1 MLSAQPARPRHARSA
16 TAESSIEF
24 FRSEI
29 GHIGG
34 MSFSWPLC
42 RGGPVSFVC
51 QTTIADEYSPKEN
64 SGGSVMTSRLAL
76 GATVAATV
84 LFAGGAASA
93 QTHEVTKLVPGSAF
107 HGVHG
112 LGIDKAG
119 RLFAGSVAGAALYEV
134 DRDNGTAKIAI
145 PGPEGMADDIAFAPD
160 GTMAWTG
167 FLTGDLYSRKG
178 DGPIKKLASGLPGIN
193 SLAFRKDGRLYATT
207 VFLGDTLYEIDV
219 EGVKPPRMIMEK
231 MGGLNGFEFGPDDK
245 LYGPLWFKGQVAR
258 VDVDKAELTVV
269 ADGFKIPAAVNF
281 DSKGNLWVVDTALGQ
296 LVRVDPKTGEKKM
309 VAQLKPS
316 LDNLAID
323 DKDRIFVSNMA
334 DNGIQEVDPETG
346 AAKQV
351 IIGKLAL
358 PGGIGVVS
366 DGLKDTIYVADLFA
380 YRTVDGATGEVSEP
394 ARMHAAGVT
403 LEYPMSATAKGD
415 EVILS
420 SWFTGTVQVIDRK
433 TGATREL
440 MHDFKA
446 PHDAIR
452 LDDGSILVNELGS
465 KSLVRASGEHGK
477 DRTVVIGGL
486 EGPVGLVG
494 AGKGD
499 VFLTEAFVGQVSRVE
514 SNGEKTVIAKDLK
527 MPEGIAMTPGGK
539 LIVAEVGA
547 KRLVEIDPQTGK
559 HTEIAGNLPIGL
571 PAAPGGLP
579 TNIPTGVG
587 VGATGVIYFS
597 SDVENAI
604 YKAVKK

>member
-1 MLSAQPARPRHARSA
+1 
-16 TAESSIEF
+16 
-24 FRSEI
+24 
-29 GHIGG
+29 
-34 MSFSWPLC
+34 MSFLWRRS
-42 RGGPVSFVC
+42 RGILTSFVC
-51 QTTIADEYSPKEN
+51 QTATADEYFPYKKTT
-64 SGGSVMTSRLAL
+64 GGSVMTSRLAL
-76 GATVAATV
+76 CAAVAATV
-84 LFAGGAASA
+84 VFGAGASA
-93 QTHEVTKLVPGSAF
+93 QTYEVTKLVPGSAF

-119 RLFAGSVAGAALYEV
+119 RMFAGSVAGAALYEV
-134 DRDNGTAKIAI
+134 DPVNGTAKIAI
-145 PGPEGMADDIAFAPD
+145 PTPEGMADDIAFAPD

-167 FLTGDLYSRKG
+167 FLTDDLYSRKG
-178 DGPIKKLASGLPGIN
+178 DGPIKKLASGLAGIN
-193 SLAFRKDGRLYATT
+193 SLAYRKDGRLYATT
-207 VFLGDTLYEIDV
+207 VFLGDALYEIDV

-231 MGGLNGFEFGPDDK
+231 MGGLNGFEFGPDDM
-245 LYGPLWFKGQVAR
+245 LYGPLWFKGQVVK
-258 VDVDKAELTVV
+258 VDVDKPELV
-269 ADGFKIPAAVNF
+269 ADGFKIPAATNF

-296 LVRVDPKTGEKKM
+296 LVRVDPKTGAKKM
-309 VAQLKPS
+309 VAQRKPS

-346 AAKQV
+346 AAKQI

-366 DGLKDTIYVADLFA
+366 DGGKDTIYVADVFA

-415 EVILS
+415 DVILS

-433 TGATREL
+433 TGATREML
-440 MHDFKA
+440 HGFKA

-465 KSLVRASGEHGK
+465 KSLIRASGEHGK
-477 DRTVVIGGL
+477 DRNVLIGGL

-494 AGKGD
+494 ASKGD
-499 VFLTEAFVGQVSRVE
+499 VYLTEAFAGQVSMVE

-527 MPEGIAMTPGGK
+527 MPEGIALAGDGK

-547 KRLVEIDPQTGK
+547 KRIIAIDPRSGTV
-559 HTEIAGNLPIGL
+559 TEIAGNLPIGL
-571 PAAPGGLP
+571 AGAPGGLP

-587 VGATGVIYFS
+587 VGASGTIYFS
-597 SDVENAI
+597 SDIENAI
-604 YKAVKK
+604 YKVTKK

>member
-1 MLSAQPARPRHARSA
+1 MPVRVLFAKRSPWA
-16 TAESSIEF
+16 NTFLI
-24 FRSEI
+24 I
-29 GHIGG
+29 KPGG
-34 MSFSWPLC
+34 
-42 RGGPVSFVC
+42 
-51 QTTIADEYSPKEN
+51 D
-64 SGGSVMTSRLAL
+64 VMTSRLAL
-76 GATVAATV
+76 SAAVAATA
-84 LFAGGAASA
+84 LFGTTGGASA
-93 QTHEVTKLVPGSAF
+93 QGYEVTLLVPGSAF

-134 DRDNGTAKIAI
+134 DRGNGTAKIAI
-145 PGPEGMADDIAFAPD
+145 PAPEGMADDIAFAPD

-193 SLAFRKDGRLYATT
+193 SLAYRKDGRLYATQ
-207 VFLGDTLYEIDV
+207 VFLGDALYEIDV
-219 EGVKPPRMIMEK
+219 DGIKPPRKIMEK
-231 MGGLNGFEFGPDDK
+231 MGGLNGFEFGPDDM
-245 LYGPLWFKGQVAR
+245 LYGPLWFKGQVAK
-258 VDVDKAELTVV
+258 VDVDKGELTVV

-296 LVRVDPKTGEKKM
+296 LVRVDPKTGDKKM

-334 DNGIQEVDPETG
+334 DNGIQEVDAETG
-346 AAKQV
+346 AARQV

-366 DGLKDTIYVADLFA
+366 DGANDTIYVADVFA
-380 YRTVDGATGEVSEP
+380 YRTVDGATGELSEP
-394 ARMHAAGVT
+394 ARMHADGGT

-433 TGATREL
+433 TGKTKEM
-440 MHDFKA
+440 MHGFKA
-446 PHDAIR
+446 PHDAVR
-452 LDDGSILVNELGS
+452 LGDGSLLVNELGTG
-465 KSLVRASGEHGK
+465 SLVRVSGEHGA
-477 DRTVVIGGL
+477 DRTPILGGL
-486 EGPVGLVG
+486 AGPVGLV
-494 AGKGD
+494 AASKD
-499 VFLTEAFVGQVSRVE
+499 EVYLTEAFSGQVSKVE
-514 SNGEKTVIAKDLK
+514 SNGDRTIIAHDLK
-527 MPEGIAMTPGGK
+527 MPEGIALAPNGR

-547 KRLVEIDPQTGK
+547 KRIVEIDPSTGTV
-559 HTEIAGNLPIGL
+559 TEIAGNLPIGL
-571 PAAPGGLP
+571 AGAPGGLP
-579 TNIPTGVG
+579 SNIPTGVG
-587 VGATGVIYFS
+587 VGASGTIYFS

>member
-1 MLSAQPARPRHARSA
+1 
-16 TAESSIEF
+16 
-24 FRSEI
+24 
-29 GHIGG
+29 
-34 MSFSWPLC
+34 
-42 RGGPVSFVC
+42 
-51 QTTIADEYSPKEN
+51 
-64 SGGSVMTSRLAL
+64 MTSRLAL
-76 GATVAATV
+76 CATVAATV
-84 LFAGGAASA
+84 LFGAGASA
-93 QTHEVTKLVPGSAF
+93 QTYEVTKLVPGSAF

-134 DRDNGTAKIAI
+134 DLNNGTAKIAI
-145 PGPEGMADDIAFAPD
+145 PTPEGMADDIAFAPD

-193 SLAFRKDGRLYATT
+193 SLAYRKDGRLYATT

-219 EGVKPPRMIMEK
+219 EGVKPPRQIMEK
-231 MGGLNGFEFGPDDK
+231 MGGLNGFEFGPDDL
-245 LYGPLWFKGQVAR
+245 LYGPLWFKGQVVK
-258 VDVDKAELTVV
+258 VDVDKPELTVV
-269 ADGFKIPAAVNF
+269 ADGFKTPAAVNF
-281 DSKGNLWVVDTALGQ
+281 DSKGNLWVVDAALGQ
-296 LVRVDPKTGEKKM
+296 LVRVDPKTGAKKM

-351 IIGKLAL
+351 ISGKLAL
-358 PGGIGVVS
+358 PGGIAVVS
-366 DGLKDTIYVADLFA
+366 DGQKDTIYVADVFA
-380 YRTVDGATGEVSEP
+380 YRTVDGATGEVAEP

-433 TGATREL
+433 TGATREM

-452 LDDGSILVNELGS
+452 QDDGSILVNELGS
-465 KSLVRASGEHGK
+465 KSLIRASGEHGK
-477 DRTVVIGGL
+477 DRNVLIGGV

-494 AGKGD
+494 GPKGE
-499 VFLTEAFVGQVSRVE
+499 VYVTEAFAGQVSKVE
-514 SNGEKTVIAKDLK
+514 SNGEKTVVAKDLK
-527 MPEGIAMTPGGK
+527 MPEGIALAPDGK

-547 KRLVEIDPQTGK
+547 KRLVEVDPASGK
-559 HTEIAGNLPIGL
+559 VSEIAANLPIGL

-587 VGATGVIYFS
+587 VGASGTIYFS
-597 SDVENAI
+597 SDIENAI
-604 YKAVKK
+604 YKVAKK

>member
-1 MLSAQPARPRHARSA
+1 
-16 TAESSIEF
+16 
-24 FRSEI
+24 
-29 GHIGG
+29 
-34 MSFSWPLC
+34 
-42 RGGPVSFVC
+42 
-51 QTTIADEYSPKEN
+51 
-64 SGGSVMTSRLAL
+64 MTRLAF
-76 GATVAATV
+76 GATVAAAVILAT
-84 LFAGGAASA
+84 GAAA
-93 QTHEVTKLVPGSAF
+93 QTYEVTQLVPGSAF

-119 RLFAGSVAGAALYEV
+119 QLFAGSVAGAALYEV

-145 PGPEGMADDIAFAPD
+145 PSPVGMADDIAFAPD

-219 EGVKPPRMIMEK
+219 EGAKPPRTIMEK
-231 MGGLNGFEFGPDDK
+231 MGGLNGFEFGPDDM
-245 LYGPLWFKGQVAR
+245 LYGPLWFKGQVAK

-296 LVRVDPKTGEKKM
+296 LVKVDPKTGAKKM

-346 AAKQV
+346 TAKQL

-366 DGLKDTIYVADLFA
+366 DGGKDTIYVADVFA
-380 YRTVDGATGEVSEP
+380 YRTVDGATGEVSEL
-394 ARMHAAGVT
+394 ARMHADGVT

-415 EVILS
+415 DVILS

-433 TGATREL
+433 TGKTVDML
-440 MHDFKA
+440 HDFKA
-446 PHDAIR
+446 PHDAVK
-452 LDDGSILVNELGS
+452 LGDGSILVNELGS
-465 KSLVRASGEHGK
+465 KSLIRASGEHGK
-477 DRTVVIGGL
+477 ERTVVIGGL
-486 EGPVGLVG
+486 EGPVGLV
-494 AGKGD
+494 AGSKGD
-499 VFLTEAFVGQVSRVE
+499 VYVTEAFAGQVSKVE
-514 SNGEKTVIAKDLK
+514 ANGEKAVIAKDLK
-527 MPEGIAMTPGGK
+527 MPEGIALGPDGK

-547 KRLVEIDPQTGK
+547 KRIIQIDPASGTV
-559 HTEIAGNLPIGL
+559 TEIAGNLPIGL

-604 YKAVKK
+604 YKVVRK

>member
-1 MLSAQPARPRHARSA
+1 
-16 TAESSIEF
+16 
-24 FRSEI
+24 
-29 GHIGG
+29 
-34 MSFSWPLC
+34 
-42 RGGPVSFVC
+42 
-51 QTTIADEYSPKEN
+51 
-64 SGGSVMTSRLAL
+64 MTSRLAL
-76 GATVAATV
+76 YAAVAVTV
-84 LFAGGAASA
+84 LLAPGVGASA
-93 QTHEVTKLVPGSAF
+93 QTYEVTPLVPGSAF

-119 RLFAGSVAGAALYEV
+119 HLFAGSVAGAALYEV
-134 DRDNGTAKIAI
+134 DRTNGTAKIAI
-145 PGPEGMADDIAFAPD
+145 PSPEGMADDIAFAPD

-178 DGPIKKLASGLPGIN
+178 DGPVKKLASGLPGIN
-193 SLAFRKDGRLYATT
+193 SLAYRKDGRLYATQ
-207 VFLGDTLYEIDV
+207 VFLGDALYEIDV

-231 MGGLNGFEFGPDDK
+231 MGGLNGFEFGPDDR
-245 LYGPLWFKGQVAR
+245 LYGPLWFKGQVAK

-296 LVRVDPKTGEKKM
+296 LVRVDPKTGAKKM

-334 DNGIQEVDPETG
+334 DNGIQEVDAETG

-351 IIGKLAL
+351 ISGKLAL

-366 DGLKDTIYVADLFA
+366 DGGKDTIYVADVFA

-433 TGATREL
+433 TGATREM

-452 LDDGSILVNELGS
+452 LADGSILVNELGS
-465 KSLVRASGEHGK
+465 KSLIRAGGEHGK
-477 DRTVVIGGL
+477 DRNVLIGGL

-494 AGKGD
+494 GPKGD
-499 VFLTEAFVGQVSRVE
+499 VYVTEAFAGQLSKVA

-527 MPEGIAMTPGGK
+527 MPEGIAMAPDGK

-547 KRLVEIDPQTGK
+547 KRIVEIDPQSGK
-559 HTEIAGNLPIGL
+559 LTEIAANLPIGL

-587 VGATGVIYFS
+587 VGASGTIYFS
-597 SDVENAI
+597 SDIENAI
-604 YKAVKK
+604 YKVVKK

>member
-1 MLSAQPARPRHARSA
+1 
-16 TAESSIEF
+16 
-24 FRSEI
+24 
-29 GHIGG
+29 
-34 MSFSWPLC
+34 
-42 RGGPVSFVC
+42 
-51 QTTIADEYSPKEN
+51 
-64 SGGSVMTSRLAL
+64 MTSKLAL
-76 GATVAATV
+76 GASVAAIV
-84 LFAGGAASA
+84 LCTTSLGASA
-93 QTHEVTKLVPGSAF
+93 QTYEVTKLVPGSAF

-134 DRDNGTAKIAI
+134 DRTSGTAKISI
-145 PGPEGMADDIAFAPD
+145 PSPEGMADDIAFAPD
-160 GTMAWTG
+160 GTMAWTA
-167 FLTGDLYSRKG
+167 FLTGDLYARKG
-178 DGPIKKLASGLPGIN
+178 DGPVKKLASGLPGIN
-193 SLAFRKDGRLYATT
+193 SLAFRKDGRLYATQ
-207 VFLGDTLYEIDV
+207 VFLGDALYEIDV
-219 EGVKPPRMIMEK
+219 EGVKPPRKIMEK
-231 MGGLNGFEFGPDDK
+231 MGGLNGFEFGPDDM
-245 LYGPLWFKGQVAR
+245 LYGPLWFKGQVAK

-296 LVRVDPKTGEKKM
+296 LVRVDPKTGAKKM

-366 DGLKDTIYVADLFA
+366 DGAKDTIYVADVFA
-380 YRTVDGATGEVSEP
+380 YRTVDGTTGEVSEP
-394 ARMHAAGVT
+394 ARMHADGVT

-415 EVILS
+415 DVLLS
-420 SWFTGTVQVIDRK
+420 SWFTGTVQLIDRRTGK
-433 TGATREL
+433 TKEML
-440 MHDFKA
+440 HDFKA
-446 PHDAIR
+446 PHDAVK
-452 LDDGSILVNELGS
+452 LGDGSILVNELGS

-486 EGPVGLVG
+486 EGPVGLA
-494 AGKGD
+494 AGPD
-499 VFLTEAFVGQVSRVE
+499 DAVYVTEAFAGQVSKVG
-514 SNGEKTVIAKDLK
+514 SNGEKTVVARDLK
-527 MPEGIAMTPGGK
+527 GPEGIALAPDGK

-547 KRLVEIDPQTGK
+547 RRIVSIDPKDGTV
-559 HTEIAGNLPIGL
+559 TEIAGNLPIGL
-571 PAAPGGLP
+571 PAASGGLP
-579 TNIPTGVG
+579 SNIPTGVG

-597 SDVENAI
+597 SDIENAI
-604 YKAVKK
+604 YKVTRK

>member
-1 MLSAQPARPRHARSA
+1 MR
-16 TAESSIEF
+16 
-24 FRSEI
+24 
-29 GHIGG
+29 
-34 MSFSWPLC
+34 
-42 RGGPVSFVC
+42 
-51 QTTIADEYSPKEN
+51 N
-64 SGGSVMTSRLAL
+64 RLAL
-76 GATVAATV
+76 CATAAAAILVATGAH
-84 LFAGGAASA
+84 A
-93 QTHEVTKLVPGSAF
+93 QTYEVTKLVPGSAF

-112 LGIDKAG
+112 LGIDKTG

-134 DRDNGTAKIAI
+134 DRGNGTAKIAI
-145 PGPEGMADDIAFAPD
+145 PSPEGMADDIAFAPD

-193 SLAFRKDGRLYATT
+193 SLAYRKDGRLYAST

-219 EGVKPPRMIMEK
+219 DGVKPPRMIMEK
-231 MGGLNGFEFGPDDK
+231 MGGLNGFEFGPDDM
-245 LYGPLWFKGQVAR
+245 LYGPLWFKGQIAK

-269 ADGFKIPAAVNF
+269 ADGFKVPAAVNF
-281 DSKGNLWVVDTALGQ
+281 DSKGNLWVVDTAVGQ
-296 LVRVDPKTGEKKM
+296 LVKVDPRTGAKKM

-334 DNGIQEVDPETG
+334 DNGIQEVDAETG
-346 AAKQV
+346 AAKQI

-366 DGLKDTIYVADLFA
+366 DAGKDTIYVADVFA

-394 ARMHAAGVT
+394 ARMHTAGGT

-415 EVILS
+415 DVILS

-433 TGATREL
+433 TGATRAM

-452 LDDGSILVNELGS
+452 LGDGSFLVNELGT
-465 KSLVRASGEHGK
+465 KSLVRVNGEHGEV
-477 DRTVVIGGL
+477 RTPLIGGL
-486 EGPVGLVG
+486 EGPVGMV
-494 AGKGD
+494 AASNSA
-499 VFLTEAFVGQVSRVE
+499 VYVTEAFSGQVSKVE
-514 SNGEKTVIAKDLK
+514 TNGYKTVIVSGLK
-527 MPEGIAMTPGGK
+527 MPEGIALMPDGK
-539 LIVAEVGA
+539 IVVAEVGA
-547 KRLVEIDPQTGK
+547 RRIVQIDPQNGSL
-559 HTEIAGNLPIGL
+559 TEIAGNLPIGL
-571 PAAPGGLP
+571 AATPGGLP

-587 VGATGVIYFS
+587 VGASGTIYFS
-597 SDVENAI
+597 SDIENAI
-604 YKAVKK
+604 YKVVKK

>member
-1 MLSAQPARPRHARSA
+1 
-16 TAESSIEF
+16 
-24 FRSEI
+24 
-29 GHIGG
+29 
-34 MSFSWPLC
+34 
-42 RGGPVSFVC
+42 
-51 QTTIADEYSPKEN
+51 
-64 SGGSVMTSRLAL
+64 MTSRLAL
-76 GATVAATV
+76 CATVAAAV
-84 LFAGGAASA
+84 LFTSGVGASA
-93 QTHEVTKLVPGSAF
+93 QTYEVTKLVPGSAF

-112 LGIDKAG
+112 LGIDRAG
-119 RLFAGSVAGAALYEV
+119 RLLAGSVAGAAIYEV
-134 DRDNGTAKIAI
+134 DRNNGTAKIAI
-145 PGPEGMADDIAFAPD
+145 PAPEGMADDIAFAPD

-167 FLTGDLYSRKG
+167 FLSGDLYSRKG

-193 SLAFRKDGRLYATT
+193 SLAYRKDGRLYATT
-207 VFLGDTLYEIDV
+207 VFLGDALYEIDI

-231 MGGLNGFEFGPDDK
+231 MGGLNGFEFGADDM
-245 LYGPLWFKGQVAR
+245 LYGPLWFKGQVAK
-258 VDVDKAELTVV
+258 VDVDKPELTVV

-296 LVRVDPKTGEKKM
+296 LVRVDPKTGAKKM

-346 AAKQV
+346 AAKQL

-366 DGLKDTIYVADLFA
+366 DGAKDTIYVADVFA

-394 ARMHAAGVT
+394 ARMHADGVT

-433 TGATREL
+433 SGKTREM
-440 MHDFKA
+440 MHGFKA

-452 LDDGSILVNELGS
+452 LADGSILVNELGS
-465 KSLVRASGEHGK
+465 KSLIRASGEHGK
-477 DRTVVIGGL
+477 DRNVLIGDL

-494 AGKGD
+494 GPKGE
-499 VFLTEAFVGQVSRVE
+499 VYLTEAFAGQVSKVE
-514 SNGEKTVIAKDLK
+514 SSGEKTVVAKDLK
-527 MPEGIAMTPGGK
+527 MPEGIALSPDGK

-547 KRLVEIDPQTGK
+547 KRIVQIDPQNGNT
-559 HTEIAGNLPIGL
+559 TEIAGNLPIGL
-571 PAAPGGLP
+571 PPATPGGLP
-579 TNIPTGVG
+579 VPTGVG
-587 VGATGVIYFS
+587 IGASGTIYFS
-597 SDVENAI
+597 SDIENAI
-604 YKAVKK
+604 YKVTKKQTP

>member
-1 MLSAQPARPRHARSA
+1 
-16 TAESSIEF
+16 
-24 FRSEI
+24 
-29 GHIGG
+29 
-34 MSFSWPLC
+34 
-42 RGGPVSFVC
+42 
-51 QTTIADEYSPKEN
+51 
-64 SGGSVMTSRLAL
+64 MTSRLAL

-84 LFAGGAASA
+84 LFSTAVGASA
-93 QTHEVTKLVPGSAF
+93 QTYEVTKLVPGSAF

-134 DRDNGTAKIAI
+134 DRNNGTAKILI
-145 PGPEGMADDIAFAPD
+145 PTPEGMADDIAFAPD

-167 FLTGDLYSRKG
+167 FLTGDLYSRKA

-193 SLAFRKDGRLYATT
+193 SLAYRRDGRLYATT
-207 VFLGDTLYEIDV
+207 VFLGDALYEIDV

-231 MGGLNGFEFGPDDK
+231 MGGLNGFEFGPDDM
-245 LYGPLWFKGQVAR
+245 LYGPLWFKGQVAK

-269 ADGFKIPAAVNF
+269 ADGFKVPAAVNF

-296 LVRVDPKTGEKKM
+296 LVRVDPKTGAKKM

-323 DKDRIFVSNMA
+323 DKDHIFVSNMA

-346 AAKQV
+346 AAKQI

-366 DGLKDTIYVADLFA
+366 DAGKDTIYIADVFA

-394 ARMHAAGVT
+394 ARMHTAGGT

-415 EVILS
+415 DVILS

-433 TGATREL
+433 TGATREM
-440 MHDFKA
+440 MHGFKA

-452 LDDGSILVNELGS
+452 LDDGSILVSELGN
-465 KSLVRASGEHGK
+465 KSLVRVSGEHGK
-477 DRTVVIGGL
+477 DRTPLITGL
-486 EGPVGLVG
+486 EGPVGLV
-494 AGKGD
+494 AGTNGD
-499 VFLTEAFVGQVSRVE
+499 VYVTEAFAGMVSKVAA
-514 SNGEKTVIAKDLK
+514 NGEKTLIAKDLK
-527 MPEGIAMTPGGK
+527 MPEGIARGPDGR

-547 KRLVEIDPQTGK
+547 KRIIEIDPQGGAVRV
-559 HTEIAGNLPIGL
+559 IASDLPIGL
-571 PAAPGGLP
+571 AGAPGGLP

-587 VGATGVIYFS
+587 VGASGTIYFS
-597 SDVENAI
+597 SDIENAI
-604 YKAVKK
+604 YKIAKK

>member
-1 MLSAQPARPRHARSA
+1 
-16 TAESSIEF
+16 
-24 FRSEI
+24 
-29 GHIGG
+29 
-34 MSFSWPLC
+34 
-42 RGGPVSFVC
+42 
-51 QTTIADEYSPKEN
+51 
-64 SGGSVMTSRLAL
+64 MTSRLAL
-76 GATVAATV
+76 CATVAATV
-84 LFAGGAASA
+84 LFCNVIGASA
-93 QTHEVTKLVPGSAF
+93 QTYEVTKLVPGSAF

-112 LGIDKAG
+112 LGVDKSG

-134 DRDNGTAKIAI
+134 DRNNGTAKIVV
-145 PGPEGMADDIAFAPD
+145 PTPEGMADDIAFAPD

-193 SLAFRKDGRLYATT
+193 SLAYRNDGRLYATT

-219 EGVKPPRMIMEK
+219 EGIKPPRMIMEK

-245 LYGPLWFKGQVAR
+245 LYGPLWFKGQVAK
-258 VDVDKAELTVV
+258 VDVDKAELSVV

-296 LVRVDPKTGEKKM
+296 LVRVDPKTGAKKM

-346 AAKQV
+346 AAKQI

-358 PGGIGVVS
+358 PGGLGVVS
-366 DGLKDTIYVADLFA
+366 DGGKDTIYLADVFA
-380 YRTVDGATGEVSEP
+380 YRTIDGSTGEVSEP

-433 TGATREL
+433 TGTTREM
-440 MHDFKA
+440 MHGFKA

-452 LDDGSILVNELGS
+452 LDDGSILVSELGS

-477 DRTVVIGGL
+477 DRKSLIEGL
-486 EGPVGLVG
+486 EGPVGLV
-494 AGKGD
+494 AGPNGE
-499 VFLTEAFVGQVSRVE
+499 VYVTEAFAGVVSKIG

-527 MPEGIAMTPGGK
+527 MPEGIARTPDGK

-547 KRLVEIDPQTGK
+547 KRIIEIDPQGGAV
-559 HTEIAGNLPIGL
+559 HEIAGNLPIGL
-571 PAAPGGLP
+571 VASPGVLP

-587 VGATGVIYFS
+587 VGASGIIYFS
-597 SDVENAI
+597 SNVENAI
-604 YKAVKK
+604 YKIAKK